1 MLLIKNITVHT
12 MDEKDSKEGFLGS
25 ILVDDGKIKEI
36 VKGNYE
42 KDFSGEVFD
51 GTNF

>member
-36 VKGNYE
+36 VG
-42 KDFSGEVFD
+42 DCAAAD
-51 GTNF
+51 Q